1 MTVYIIAQ
9 LKFKQRELYDRYSA
23 RFPAVFKNFEGAL
36 LVSDEHPVILDGQ
49 WDRDKV
55 VIMSF
60 PDEAAARAFTGS
72 AEYGEIAED
81 RIAGADALSLM
92 VKGLK

>member
-9 LKFKQRELYDRYSA
+9 LKFKKRELYDRYSA
-23 RFPAVFKNFEGAL
+23 RFPAVFEKFKGML
-36 LVSDEHPVILDGQ
+36 LVSDEHPVVLDGQ

-60 PDEAAARAFTGS
+60 LDEAAAREFSTS
-72 AEYGEIAED
+72 LEYGEIAED